1 MEIER
6 PAAMAAQQ
14 TGWPSDRA
22 VLALSRKVLVDHYV
36 RRDIEAMMA
45 PMDEA
50 MTWVG
55 PLACQHARSA
65 AEMRALVE
73 PEYGNA
79 VELVDE
85 HWGIRSVGA
94 ARVVVATYGAV
105 VLDSP
110 AADVVFRQSATFVWG
125 LSAEGPRIVHLHI
138 SNAYDVPA
146 RVERACEPGEDPIG
160 YAVASVA
167 TSPDS
172 RRSSIRFDE
181 PGGLSR
187 FVSEDS
193 VLCLDAAGEGCTVV
207 CDGDSFA
214 ERERLST
221 IEGKLPACFVR
232 IHRSCIVNARRVESM
247 WRYKVAFDNGL
258 TRPVAERRYLEA
270 VEAIER
276 VAGRGIERR

>member
-1 MEIER
+1 MEVER
-6 PAAMAAQQ
+6 PVAATAQQ
-14 TGWPSDRA
+14 TGWPTDRA
-22 VLALSRKVLVDHYV
+22 VLSLSRKVLVDHYV
-36 RRDIEAMMA
+36 RRDIEAMME

-94 ARVVVATYGAV
+94 ARVVMATYGAIV
-105 VLDSP
+105 PDSP
-110 AADVVFRQSATFVWG
+110 AADVVFRQTATFVWG
-125 LSAEGPRIVHLHI
+125 LSAEGPRIVHLHL

-146 RVERACEPGEDPIG
+146 RIERACKPGEDPVG

-167 TSPDS
+167 ASPDG

-187 FVSEDS
+187 FVPEDS
-193 VLCLDAAGEGCTVV
+193 VLCLDAADEGCTVV
-207 CDGDSFA
+207 CDGGPFA
-214 ERERLST
+214 ERERLSA
-221 IEGKLPACFVR
+221 IEGKLPPCFVR
-232 IHRSCIVNARRVESM
+232 THRSCIVNARRVESL
-247 WRYKVAFDNGL
+247 WRYRVRLDDGRI
-258 TRPVAERRYLEA
+258 RPIAERRYLEVA
-270 VEAIER
+270 KAIGVTDER
-276 VAGRGIERR
+276 GGGRR

>member
-1 MEIER
+1 MEVER
-6 PAAMAAQQ
+6 PAAFAAHQ
-14 TGWPSDRA
+14 TRWPTDRA
-22 VLALSRKVLVDHYV
+22 VLDLSRKVLVDHYV

-65 AEMRALVE
+65 ADMRALVE
-73 PEYGNA
+73 PEYGSA

-105 VLDSP
+105 VPDSP

-125 LSAEGPRIVHLHI
+125 LSAGGPRIVHLHI

-146 RVERACEPGEDPIG
+146 RIERACEPGEDPVG

-167 TSPDS
+167 ASPDS

-187 FVSEDS
+187 FVPEDS
-193 VLCLDAAGEGCTVV
+193 VLCLDAAGEGCVVV
-207 CDGDSFA
+207 CDEGSFV
-214 ERERLST
+214 ERERLSA
-221 IEGKLPACFVR
+221 IEGKLPASFVR
-232 IHRSCIVNARRVESM
+232 THRSCIVNARRVKSM
-247 WRYKVAFDNGL
+247 RRYRVAFDDGM

-270 VEAIER
+270 VEAVER
-276 VAGRGIERR
+276 AAGRGIECR